1 MKLSFLLIILIF
13 FQHCSF
19 DNKTGIWNSDE
30 IEFKK
35 KETLF
40 KEFKNFS
47 VNENNFNKIVK
58 LNKKFAFDIPKK
70 KINFEWRDIY
80 FNNNN
85 NLINFS
91 YNEPLNFLYRSRKI
105 SKNKIDKHILY
116 EKII

>member
-70 KINFEWRDIY
+70 KINF
-80 FNNNN
+80 
-85 NLINFS
+85 
-91 YNEPLNFLYRSRKI
+91 
-105 SKNKIDKHILY
+105 
-116 EKII
+116 